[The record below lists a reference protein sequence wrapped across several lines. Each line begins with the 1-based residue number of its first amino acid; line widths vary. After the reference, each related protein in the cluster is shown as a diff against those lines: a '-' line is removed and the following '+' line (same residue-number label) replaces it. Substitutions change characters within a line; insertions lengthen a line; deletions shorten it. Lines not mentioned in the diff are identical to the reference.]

1 MTGLQTEFTFRLP
14 KGFVDA
20 AGTLHRDGFDAVCD
34 ARRDRTVA
42 GSADRGSRRS
52 LPHDR
57 HPRTGHHRL
66 GTITDVGPEHI
77 EALFAADLAHLQ
89 ELYGVANFGEP
100 EQIQALE
107 AETAARLAE
116 DAALAAPTRSLR
128 PTSRLTVRTSSQG
141 LLQRLLVLVFGAESR
156 RSRRGAT
163 RDHVPPR
170 RPLG

>member
-20 AGTLHRDGFDAVCD
+20 AGTLHRDGLMRLAT
-34 ARRDRTVA
+34 ARDEIEPLRDPRIA
-42 GSADRGSRRS
+42 GPDDPYLTIAILGRVI
-52 LPHDR
+52 
-57 HPRTGHHRL
+57 TRL

-116 DAALAAPTRSLR
+116 DAALAAPDPEPATDESADGSEASESGPPAAAPR
-128 PTSRLTVRTSSQG
+128 PRV
-141 LLQRLLVLVFGAESR
+141 
-156 RSRRGAT
+156 RSRIEE
-163 RDHVPPR
+163 VPAR
-170 RPLG
+170 SDA